1 MKKSIGF
8 LLLSILTLPAI
19 SLADNKDVSL
29 EDKTK
34 AAFIYNFTKYIQWP
48 DDTLKTFSIDIIGD
62 SKILF
67 PLREIEK
74 KKKVDNRK
82 IKIGHYHDISDL
94 DTCHILFISKSE
106 ENKLP
111 EILDSIGTRKILTIG
126 DTEGFAEKG
135 VAINFK
141 IVKGK
146 IRFEINSDVL
156 DDLKLQVSSQLLKLA
171 IFVEGKK
178 RDG

>member
-1 MKKSIGF
+1 MKKITLLF
-8 LLLSILTLPAI
+8 LIIIFALPI
-19 SLADNKDVSL
+19 ITLADNKDVSL

-48 DDTLKTFSIDIIGD
+48 DDTLKTFNIA
-62 SKILF
+62 ILGNSEILI
-67 PLREIEK
+67 PLKEIEK

-82 IKIGHYHDISDL
+82 LKIKHYHDISDI

-106 ENKLP
+106 EKKLP

-156 DDLKLQVSSQLLKLA
+156 DNLKLQVSSQLLKLA

-178 RDG
+178 KDE

>member
-1 MKKSIGF
+1 MKKITI
-8 LLLSILTLPAI
+8 LLLIITFALPNIIQAG
-19 SLADNKDVSL
+19 NKDVSL

-48 DDTLKTFSIDIIGD
+48 DDTLKTFNIAVIGN
-62 SKILF
+62 SEILI
-67 PLREIEK
+67 PLKEIEK

-82 IKIGHYHDISDL
+82 ITVEHYHDITEIE
-94 DTCHILFISKSE
+94 TCHILFISKSE
-106 ENKLP
+106 EKKLP

-126 DTEGFAEKG
+126 DTDGFAEKG

-146 IRFEINSDVL
+146 IRFEINSTVL
-156 DDLKLQVSSQLLKLA
+156 DNLKMQVSSQLLKLA
-171 IFVEGKK
+171 IIVEGKK
-178 RDG
+178 GDD